1 MKKLREKFLEV
12 SGRSEGGVD
21 RNRDLNG
28 QALWVDHSQAVKRHG
43 RSCENFLIPFFQLAR
58 IRHL

>member
-12 SGRSEGGVD
+12 SGRSEGVVD

-28 QALWVDHSQAVKRHG
+28 QAPWVAH
-43 RSCENFLIPFFQLAR
+43 
-58 IRHL
+58 